1 MGQEEIKKDILKVL
15 PSGKEL
21 YPFQIDTI
29 ANTLEFLHYTSSH
42 SAYIAN
48 EQGLGKSI
56 TSIITAQVLNSYT
69 TSKCAS
75 VLIICPA
82 IMRLVWEE
90 EIKVWTRTNIRTIE
104 QVCVLESSKDLK
116 AKEESIKSVR
126 FIICSYSLITKKDLR
141 EKLLELKCNFNLLI
155 LDEANAIKNITAKRT
170 KVIAKEIVP
179 VCDYKLYLSGTPM
192 TRSVVDCFVPFHLI
206 DPARFPSF
214 TSFAREFSK
223 SRPVPWGSGTE
234 YYGIK
239 NAETLSKH
247 IRSNFFIRYK
257 KKDVLTELPAKQYKK
272 VFLGSEY
279 HVDSANSYFEEV
291 QSIISA
297 INEGKGVKISSAFA
311 SLRQAQ
317 GVAKVPG
324 IIEYVDTFLEQEIPV
339 VVFAYHKSVIA
350 LLEEHYKKL
359 SPPIV
364 ITGDTPAEV
373 RQVGIKDFQSGK
385 RILFIGNII
394 AAGVGITLTASSDV
408 IFAEHDYSPAT
419 MAQATDRVHRIGAKD
434 QVTVHSLVVKDSIE
448 ERIERVLMQRVKDF
462 KSVIG

>member
-15 PSGKEL
+15 PYGKEL
-21 YPFQIDTI
+21 YPFQVDTI
-29 ANTLEFLHYTSSH
+29 VSTLQFLHDTSSH

-69 TSKCAS
+69 TSEGTS

-82 IMRLVWEE
+82 IMRFVWEE
-90 EIKVWTRTNIRTIE
+90 EIKIWTRTNIRTIE
-104 QVCVLESSKDLK
+104 QVCVLESSQDLK
-116 AKEESIKSVR
+116 TKEESIKPAR
-126 FIICSYSLITKKDLR
+126 FIICSYALITKKDLR
-141 EKLLELKCNFNLLI
+141 EKLLGLKCNFNLLI
-155 LDEANAIKNITAKRT
+155 LDEAHAIKNITAKRT

-179 VCDYKLYLSGTPM
+179 ICDYKLYLSGTPM

-206 DPARFPSF
+206 DSARFPSF

-257 KKDVLTELPAKQYKK
+257 KKEVLTELPAKQYKK

-324 IIEYVDTFLEQEIPV
+324 IIEYVDTFLEQEIPI

-359 SPPIV
+359 SPIV

-373 RQVGIKDFQSGK
+373 RQAGIKDFQTGK